1 MTQRQDAS
9 QRYKLLDKLGE
20 GTYGVVYKAYD
31 NKTQQVIAIKKIRL
45 DMEDEGVPPTA
56 IREISLL
63 KELCRHPNIVS
74 LHDVIHK
81 GQKLCLVFEF
91 LPNDLKAYM
100 EMEDANLN
108 AALVKKWTYQ
118 LLAGINF
125 CHSRRILHR
134 DLKPPNLLID
144 EHNNMKL
151 GDFGLAR
158 AFGVPMREYTH
169 EVVTLWY
176 RAPEVLLGTKHYSTP
191 LDIWSIGCIMA
202 EMASMTPLFTGD
214 SEIDQLYKIFCL
226 LGTPTEETW
235 PGVTELPDFKAFF
248 PRWQAKS
255 LVESVP
261 GLVPNLDQAGLDLLD
276 QLLRYHPSQRISARR
291 AMNHEW
297 FRDIEPEVR
306 AQWPP
311 L

>member
-1 MTQRQDAS
+1 MAQRKEPVQ
-9 QRYKLLDKLGE
+9 QRYQLLDKLGE
-20 GTYGVVYKAYD
+20 GTYGIVYKAFD
-31 NKTQQVIAIKKIRL
+31 NKTQNVIAIKKIRL

-81 GQKLCLVFEF
+81 GQRLCLVFEF

-100 EMEDANLN
+100 ENHHLGPD
-108 AALVKKWTYQ
+108 LVKKWTYQ
-118 LLAGINF
+118 LIAGINF

-144 EHNNMKL
+144 SNNNMKL

-214 SEIDQLYKIFCL
+214 SEIDQLYKIFCI

-248 PRWQAKS
+248 PRWTPKVLS
-255 LVESVP
+255 ESIQ
-261 GLVPNLDQAGLDLLD
+261 GLTPNLNKAGLDLLD
-276 QLLRYHPSQRISARR
+276 ELLRYHPADRISARR
-291 AMNHEW
+291 ALNHEW
-297 FRDIEPEVR
+297 FKDLPHEYRVE
-306 AQWPP
+306 W
-311 L
+311 

>member
-1 MTQRQDAS
+1 MAQRKDPPTQR
-9 QRYKLLDKLGE
+9 YNLLDKLGE
-20 GTYGVVYKAYD
+20 GTYGIVYKAFD

-63 KELCRHPNIVS
+63 KELCRHPNIVN

-81 GQKLCLVFEF
+81 GQRLCLVFEY

-100 EMEDANLN
+100 ENNRLGPD
-108 AALVKKWTYQ
+108 LVKKWTYQ
-118 LLAGINF
+118 LIAGINF

-144 EHNNMKL
+144 SNDNMKL

-176 RAPEVLLGTKHYSTP
+176 RAPEVLLGTNHYSTP

-202 EMASMTPLFTGD
+202 EMASMTPLFPGD
-214 SEIDQLYKIFCL
+214 SEIDQLYKIFKM
-226 LGTPTEETW
+226 LGTPNEEIW
-235 PGVTELPDFKAFF
+235 PGITELPDYKAFF
-248 PRWQAKS
+248 PRWSPQNM
-255 LVESVP
+255 VEVVH
-261 GLVPNLDQAGLDLLD
+261 GLTPNLNNQGFDLLQ
-276 QLLRYHPSQRISARR
+276 QLLCYHPADRISAKR

-297 FRDIEPEVR
+297 FRDLDPEVR
-306 AQWPP
+306 TI
-311 L
+311 